1 MARTPAATHPA
12 SGARI
17 SVRATV
23 PFEASGASAN
33 PNNLPTD
40 RTDKGKG
47 AAAQELTSWS
57 PIGVDGVP
65 AAVSFHVPHKFGVL
79 VLDL

>member
-1 MARTPAATHPA
+1 M
-12 SGARI
+12 
-17 SVRATV
+17 RATV
-23 PFEASGASAN
+23 PFASGASAN
-33 PNNLPTD
+33 RNSVSTD